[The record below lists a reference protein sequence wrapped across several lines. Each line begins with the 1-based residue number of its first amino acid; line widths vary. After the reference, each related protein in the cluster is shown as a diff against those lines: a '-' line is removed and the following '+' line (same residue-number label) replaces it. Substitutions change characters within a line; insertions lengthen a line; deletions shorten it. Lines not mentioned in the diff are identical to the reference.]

1 MLAEGGSAPSG
12 YGRELS
18 EHALPYQLGAKATYT
33 DLPDGIR
40 CTINTPV
47 STAMPDA

>member
-18 EHALPYQLGAKATYT
+18 EHALPYQLDATTTYAVR
-33 DLPDGIR
+33 PNGIR